1 MNTTTEQ
8 TLDEKYGDIL
18 VEAYERGVVQGTHDR
33 LSGYDNPTPLSGEWA
48 SESPNEILGDLIR
61 RATIISAEIKR
72 LGEDGMD
79 DLDSDPYEAYQDVCD
94 NYETGYFDGDN
105 E

>member
-1 MNTTTEQ
+1 MSTQTEQ

-18 VEAYERGVVQGTHDR
+18 VQAYERGVAQGMHDKM
-33 LSGYDNPTPLSGEWA
+33 SGYHNPTPLSGEYA
-48 SESPNEILGDLIR
+48 GESANEILGDLIQE
-61 RATIISAEIKR
+61 ATMISAEMKG

-94 NYETGYFDGDN
+94 NYETGYFDGN
-105 E
+105 YE